1 MRKTIKIPA
10 SAIAGILTIIC
21 LTITSAK
28 AQSRSEALRLGIGA
42 DIGAPVSENT
52 AKLLL
57 GPSLRLQW
65 DFPKRT
71 SLTLTAAYE
80 AFINKEKLVD
90 DTTYIS
96 DQIPVKAGAKFF
108 FGKTYT
114 FYVQPEAGV
123 SLSAKKDY
131 GNAFVYS
138 GGIGYVGKKGFD
150 MSLRYEGYEFGNS
163 NTISHNERFGIIA
176 LRLAYG
182 FRLK

>member
-1 MRKTIKIPA
+1 MKKIMKTL
-10 SAIAGILTIIC
+10 SAAAGIFTLIC
-21 LTITSAK
+21 FSLNSAK
-28 AQSRSEALRLGIGA
+28 AQSRSEALRLGLGA
-42 DIGAPVSENT
+42 DIGAPVTENT

-80 AFINKEKLVD
+80 AFINKDKMAG
-90 DTTYIS
+90 DTTFIS
-96 DQIPVKAGAKFF
+96 DQIPIKAGAKFF

-114 FYVQPEAGV
+114 FYLQPEAGI
-123 SLSAKKDY
+123 SLAAKKNY

-150 MSLRYEGYEFGNS
+150 MSLRYEGYEFGSS
-163 NTISHNERFGIIA
+163 NTISHNERFGIVA

-182 FRLK
+182 FRLR

>member
-1 MRKTIKIPA
+1 MKKTIKISIA
-10 SAIAGILTIIC
+10 AAGILT
-21 LTITSAK
+21 LFGLSSTITK
-28 AQSRSEALRLGIGA
+28 AQTRSEALRLGIGA
-42 DIGAPVSENT
+42 DIGAPATENT

-71 SLTLTAAYE
+71 SLTLTTAYE
-80 AFINKEKLVD
+80 AFINKDKMAG
-90 DTTYIS
+90 DTTFIA

-114 FYVQPEAGV
+114 FYIQPEAGV
-123 SLSAKKDY
+123 SLSAKKNY

-138 GGIGYVGKKGFD
+138 GGIGYVGKKGLD
-150 MSLRYEGYEFGNS
+150 MSLRYEGYEFGDS

>member
-1 MRKTIKIPA
+1 MKKTTNL
-10 SAIAGILTIIC
+10 SAAVIAVFIAIQCISFSTQ
-21 LTITSAK
+21 

-42 DIGAPVSENT
+42 DIGAPITDNS

-71 SLTLTAAYE
+71 SLTLTGAYE
-80 AFINKEKLVD
+80 AFINKDKMLG
-90 DTTYIS
+90 DTTYIA
-96 DQIPVKAGAKFF
+96 DQIPVKAGAKLF

-114 FYVQPEAGV
+114 FYIQPEAGV
-123 SLSAKKDY
+123 SFSAKKDY

-138 GGIGYVGKKGFD
+138 GGIGYVGRKGLD
-150 MSLRYEGYEFGNS
+150 MSLRFEGYEFGDS
-163 NTISHNERFGIIA
+163 NTISHTERFGIFA

-182 FRLK
+182 FRLR